1 VKAILRPRPRLA
13 LGLAL
18 LGLAAAAVASVHASS
33 ELRASERARAVTA
46 AAEDLDVRFRRQ
58 MSALEATADDVSK
71 AFSDAAPLPAIPSA
85 DLSPK
90 ERAKAERALGGAWE
104 RVKASLGGTKAPPGT
119 RIALYEETSDA
130 GAKEPFVL
138 LGWAD
143 ASGVHRTELVTW
155 TGRLPA
161 AMLLA
166 EHARITAGTDSYGF
180 AWFQPDG
187 ASEIRLHR
195 LDAYNHSEVDPEGG
209 GSTVEAVRLAE
220 VSAPFVLDGDFGA
233 RVRCDLD
240 EAGPARAL
248 PERVVPGGARP
259 SDGGPV
265 GDALR
270 PAAFAFHFPDAL
282 PTPRA
287 RVLVEAPGTPWSTIA
302 LWGLGGLLLLGALA
316 FAGLGRRFSGPA
328 PAPDI
333 TAEAAHE
340 LKTPLTAMRGELEV
354 ALRRERTPAEYRET
368 IAGTLEEVKGL
379 QNLVASVLLLTRG
392 AEAPR
397 AEEPVDM
404 TEVVK
409 AEAERIHLAHPDRAV
424 ALASVAG
431 PRNVTGDPSLL
442 ARAIGN
448 LLDNAALHSVA
459 SGAIRIRC
467 EASKDELRV
476 TVEDDGPGIPEARRA
491 KVFERFYRGPDVGQ
505 RGIPGS
511 GLGLPIA
518 RWIAE
523 VHGGSLVLDP
533 AVEGRARF
541 LLRLPLAAPRRA

>member
-1 VKAILRPRPRLA
+1 MTPVVRPRPRLA

-18 LGLAAAAVASVHASS
+18 AGLAVSAVASVRAAGA
-33 ELRASERARAVTA
+33 LRASERALAVSA
-46 AAEDLDVRFRRQ
+46 AADDLDVRFRRHVT
-58 MSALEATADDVSK
+58 ALEATADEVSK
-71 AFSDAAPLPAIPSA
+71 AFGDAAPIPAIPA
-85 DLSPK
+85 PDATMK
-90 ERAKAERALGGAWE
+90 QRIKAERAVLGAWE
-104 RVKASLGGTKAPPGT
+104 RVKASLGASKALAGT
-119 RIALYEETSDA
+119 RIALYEEDSDPA
-130 GAKEPFVL
+130 AKAPFML

-143 ASGVHRTELVTW
+143 AAGVHRAELATW
-155 TGRLPA
+155 PGRLPA
-161 AMLLA
+161 SMLVS
-166 EHARITAGTDSYGF
+166 EHARLESSPDSYGS
-180 AWFQPDG
+180 AWFQPEG
-187 ASEIRLHR
+187 SSEVRVHR
-195 LDAYNHSEVDPEGG
+195 IDVYSHSEASADNAGA
-209 GSTVEAVRLAE
+209 TVEAVRLADT
-220 VSAPFVLDGDFGA
+220 SAPFTVGDGFA
-233 RVRCDLD
+233 VRVRCDLD
-240 EAGPARAL
+240 DAGQSRAL
-248 PERVVPGGARP
+248 PQREVPGGARP
-259 SDGGPV
+259 SDSGPV

-270 PAAFAFHFPDAL
+270 PSAFAFRFPDAST
-282 PTPRA
+282 TPRA
-287 RVLVEAPGTPWSTIA
+287 RVFVEGPGTPWITIA
-302 LWGLGGLLLLGALA
+302 SWALGGLLLVGALG
-316 FAGLGRRFSGPA
+316 FAGIGRRFSGPA

-354 ALRRERTPAEYRET
+354 ALRRERTPAEYRDT

-379 QNLVASVLLLTRG
+379 QSLVSSVLLLTRG
-392 AEAPR
+392 SEGPR
-397 AEEPVDM
+397 AEEPVDV

-409 AEAERIHLAHPDRAV
+409 AEAERIHLSYPDRAV
-424 ALASVAG
+424 TLASVAG

-448 LLDNAALHSVA
+448 LLDNAALHSIA

-476 TVEDDGPGIPEARRA
+476 TVEDDGPGIPEARRE

-533 AVEGRARF
+533 SVADRARF
-541 LLRLPLAAPRRA
+541 VLRLPLLRSA